1 VCVQPSHEPV
11 TGSAPRVSDPETS
24 PAASGESP
32 PEAKPRRKGL
42 RLWVAM
48 VAGVAALL
56 CLGGIGVAVLLYD
69 KETKIERA
77 APDAVADNFLRA
89 YLVDRDDNE
98 ASLYMCQSGADFGAI
113 SALRAEAV
121 DREKKFGTHVVVS
134 WGTLTV
140 TDVDATRKNVAADL
154 TIAGTSNGNTV
165 SRRKESWSLG
175 VVDQDGWRVCSAT
188 KNSS

>member
-1 VCVQPSHEPV
+1 VQPPHEPV

-77 APDAVADNFLRA
+77 APDAVVDNFLRA
-89 YLVDRDDNE
+89 YLVDRNDE
-98 ASLYMCQSGADFGAI
+98 RASLYQCKSGGKFDKIASYRGDIVA
-113 SALRAEAV
+113 
-121 DREKKFGTHVVVS
+121 REKQFSVGI
-134 WGTLTV
+134 LV
-140 TDVDATRKNVAADL
+140 TWSSFSVQTNGANAEVTTDL
-154 TIAGTSNGNTV
+154 TKTTSDKSG
-165 SRRKESWSLG
+165 RLRDSWQFDL
-175 VVDQDGWRVCSAT
+175 VDQNGWRVCGAT
-188 KNSS
+188 AVF